1 MGLINKDPPPTLSY
15 NILAGISKLSVYT
28 RQFASSETDVAG
40 FAQLQSFQSI
50 LLQEDPGIGCKGA
63 PPRVNLYTGQYA
75 SSETDVA
82 GFAQLK
88 KEASISEITFYC
100 QLVSTQSRVM
110 ITANASQ

>member
-1 MGLINKDPPPTLSY
+1 MISISDSSFSIEVSPP
-15 NILAGISKLSVYT
+15 
-28 RQFASSETDVAG
+28 
-40 FAQLQSFQSI
+40 
-50 LLQEDPGIGCKGA
+50 EDPGIGCKGA